1 MIRRP
6 PRSTRTYTLFP
17 YATLFRSVTRPGHRL
32 PHAWLEG
39 AEGRVS
45 TLDLVGRGG
54 FTLFVASDESEWRR
68 VGDEAAA
75 QSGVPLRVVLVGE
88 GGYRDAEGNWARVRG
103 TGRSEERRVRK
114 ECVSKGRTRGA
125 PCH

>member
-1 MIRRP
+1 MGDEYHP
-6 PRSTRTYTLFP
+6 
-17 YATLFRSVTRPGHRL
+17 VTRPGHRL

-88 GGYRDAEGNWARVRG
+88 GGYRDAEGNWARERG
-103 TGRSEERRVRK
+103 TGDSGAVLVWK
-114 ECVSKGRTRGA
+114 SKRLNSSHSCASRMTS
-125 PCH
+125 

>member
-1 MIRRP
+1 MGDEYHP
-6 PRSTRTYTLFP
+6 
-17 YATLFRSVTRPGHRL
+17 VTRPGHRL

-88 GGYRDAEGNWARVRG
+88 GG
-103 TGRSEERRVRK
+103 RSEEHTSELQSLMRISYAVFCLKKKRHEINHDYIK
-114 ECVSKGRTRGA
+114 TTRQC
-125 PCH
+125 PSI